1 MRRAGPV
8 RFDLPADIVFPVAGV
23 DVRLDPAAHPFE
35 QANEAAIER
44 HWQAARAANP
54 ALFDGRVALLSR
66 LACRNGH
73 LVGRCHIVR
82 FATFLYWRTLRPTVH
97 AGHAYT
103 HAMLVGSDDAL
114 VAIRMAAHTA
124 NAGSVYFAA
133 GTFEAQDF
141 RDGRADI
148 TANMRREV
156 LEETGIDLGESA
168 REEGLHA
175 VSKATGTV
183 VFRRYFLDETADRLA
198 QAIDRFVAAQ
208 DEPEIDGPVVIRS
221 PDDLPDG
228 LAPQMFDLVRWH
240 FANPPERP
248 AG

>member
-1 MRRAGPV
+1 MH
-8 RFDLPADIVFPVAGV
+8 FDLPADTVFPVAGV
-23 DVRLDPAAHPFE
+23 DVRLDPATHPFE
-35 QANEAAIER
+35 LANAVAIER
-44 HWQAARAANP
+44 HWQAAHAANP
-54 ALFDGRVALLSR
+54 ALFDGRVALLSQ
-66 LACRNGH
+66 LALLDGH

-82 FATFLYWRTLRPTVH
+82 FATFLYWRTLRPIVH

-103 HAMLVGSDDAL
+103 HAMLVSSDNAL
-114 VAIRMAAHTA
+114 IAIRMAAHTV

-148 TANMRREV
+148 ATNMHREV
-156 LEETGIDLGESA
+156 LEETGIDLGA
-168 REEGLHA
+168 RAHEGRLHA
-175 VSKATGTV
+175 VSKTTGTV
-183 VFRRYFLDETADRLA
+183 VFRRYFLDEPADRLA
-198 QAIDRFVAAQ
+198 ASIARFVATQ

-221 PDDLPDG
+221 PDDLPDR

-240 FANPPERP
+240 FANPPERRQ